1 MSYTVTNTRLLVE
14 ETEETEVLE
23 RAITNC
29 TKKSRWFSQ
38 WFPNTQSKPC
48 ITSADAIFITNG
60 INRECNRGRSR
71 GNSHHVLHYYFNSDP
86 KSPMLT
92 SYISFEEQ
100 TALATWRKTW
110 TEEKHF
116 VSVPPYLF
124 HVMGSDQSGRHPD
137 SESGGNCGPHSQWG
151 LLLRRGATP
160 CSFPFHYYRIAEQT
174 VTEGCGIPIPT
185 LTSPYK
191 ICFLLVIYS

>member
-14 ETEETEVLE
+14 GAGETEVLE

-29 TKKSRWFSQ
+29 TKKSWWFSQ

-48 ITSADAIFITNG
+48 FTSAAAIFITRG
-60 INRECNRGRSR
+60 VSRECTRGRSR
-71 GNSHHVLHYYFNSDP
+71 GNSHRVLHYYFNWEP
-86 KSPMLT
+86 KSPMLAT
-92 SYISFEEQ
+92 YISAEEQ

-110 TEEKHF
+110 TEETHF
-116 VSVPPYLF
+116 VSVPPYLL

-151 LLLRRGATP
+151 RLLDVRWGASP
-160 CSFPFHYYRIAEQT
+160 CSFPFHYYRIAEWT

-185 LTSPYK
+185 LTSP
-191 ICFLLVIYS
+191 L